1 MPSENTIYFY
11 PGRGGHS
18 HNGNDSSFIDTSVY
32 SLFDFSWGEVGD
44 PDRRASQRINYNAF
58 RDFVIT
64 TVNGSILEPSG
75 LVLQPGM
82 VNGTAHIISRSIE
95 ADTIAANTITSN
107 EIAAN
112 FVLVNTIIASS
123 DFNGTFN
130 PTTFALSNT
139 GTDGWAITSAGDAV
153 FTNGLFRGNLFVGN
167 NDYWYSNGAFALGG
181 NTGIYRNVG
190 EGITLGANVT
200 ILGGLVATSVATPGI
215 DIDSAGNLTA
225 NTFALY
231 GNGAIVTSSGN
242 FAVDAGGNLY
252 AENANIAGTINSTN
266 GSIGGF
272 NLNIHD
278 IDGGGILLHTSS
290 GPGDP
295 SYLIAQEDIGQLAAI
310 YSDGT
315 IVVQNGAYGAEQVMD
330 GVSYYVSDSIGR
342 TLSMTGSGITSN
354 LYGEIL
360 SSSQGAYK
368 LNGYEANNDEGDG
381 GSIPIRSGDG
391 SVRAQYFVMAGGV
404 TGSGSTIIKRS
415 DGYILVQS
423 SRRDLKTNIEDISDS
438 LNKIAALR
446 PRIFNWKPQDDDP
459 DDLFHREIK
468 PNHKT
473 MGFVVEEVADVSPEY
488 LEYSIK
494 DDELDAHYWKPN
506 DFIALAI
513 QGIKDLTAK
522 VTQLE
527 ARIAEMEG

>member
-18 HNGNDSSFIDTSVY
+18 HDGVNSSFIDTTKY
-32 SLFDFSWGEVGD
+32 SLFDFSWGLLGD
-44 PDRRASQRINYNAF
+44 PDRRATQTRNYDSFKDFIVNTINAS
-58 RDFVIT
+58 V
-64 TVNGSILEPSG
+64 LQPAG
-75 LVLQPGM
+75 LVLQPGI
-82 VNGTAHIISRSIE
+82 VNGSAHIISRSIE
-95 ADTIAANTITSN
+95 ANSIAANTLTAN

-112 FVLVNTIIASS
+112 AITANELSANLVLVNNVIRSNNFDGTVLA
-123 DFNGTFN
+123 NGTI
-130 PTTFALSNT
+130 TTS
-139 GTDGWAITSAGDAV
+139 GTTGWAISGQGQAV
-153 FTNGLFRGNLFVGN
+153 FDTSFIRGSLTA
-167 NDYWYSNGAFALGG
+167 S
-181 NTGIYRNVG
+181 
-190 EGITLGANVT
+190 
-200 ILGGLVATSVATPGI
+200 SVSTPGI
-215 DIDSAGNLTA
+215 DIDANGNLTA

-242 FAVDAGGNLY
+242 FSVDASGNLT
-252 AENANIAGTINSTN
+252 ATNADIAGTINSTN

-272 NLNIHD
+272 SISSND
-278 IDGGGILLHTSS
+278 IDGGGVLLHSSS

-295 SYLIAQEDIGQLAAI
+295 SFLIAQETIGQLAAI

-330 GVSYYVSDSIGR
+330 GSSYFIGDSIGR
-342 TLSMTGSGITSN
+342 SLSMGSTGITSN
-354 LYGEIL
+354 LYGMIL
-360 SSSQGAYK
+360 SASGGAYL
-368 LNGYEANNDEGDG
+368 LNGYAANNDESDG
-381 GSIPIRSGDG
+381 GSIPIRGNDG
-391 SVRAQYFVMAGGV
+391 SVRAQYYVMAGGV

-446 PRIFNWKPQDDDP
+446 PRVFNWKPQDGDP

-473 MGFVVEEVADVSPEY
+473 MGFVVEEVAEVSPEY
-488 LEYSIK
+488 LEYTIK
-494 DDELDAHYWKPN
+494 NDELDAHYWKPN

-522 VTQLE
+522 VNQLE
-527 ARIAEMEG
+527 TRIAELEG